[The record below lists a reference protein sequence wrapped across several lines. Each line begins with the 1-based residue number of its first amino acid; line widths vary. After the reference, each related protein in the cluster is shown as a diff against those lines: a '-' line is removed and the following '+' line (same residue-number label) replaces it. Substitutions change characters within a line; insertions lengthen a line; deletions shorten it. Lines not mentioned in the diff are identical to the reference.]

1 MSLDINK
8 LTPEEKNMFRAL
20 YPRRKNCDSMST
32 EDTNRLDDIIEKM
45 RTGGRRRPNRM
56 CKMTQ
61 HRTRHRK
68 YKRKMDRNLKGGARG
83 PTRKNKRPSSR

>member
-1 MSLDINK
+1 MLLDIDK
-8 LTPEEKNMFRAL
+8 LTPEEKYMFRSL
-20 YPRRKNCDSMST
+20 YPRRRNCDSMST
-32 EDTNRLDDIIEKM
+32 NDTEILDAIIQKM

>member
-1 MSLDINK
+1 MSLDIDK
-8 LTPEEKNMFRAL
+8 LTLEEKNMFRAL
-20 YPRRKNCDSMST
+20 YPRRRNCDSMST
-32 EDTNRLDDIIEKM
+32 EDTNRLDDIIKKM

-61 HRTRHRK
+61 HRTRHR
-68 YKRKMDRNLKGGARG
+68 NLKGGARG